1 MTIIV
6 CSLASLPDVI
16 AERRPSH
23 VLTLLSPEV
32 MIDPLPE
39 LPRGRHLRLTMHDI
53 HEPMPDLIA
62 PDEAMVESLLAF
74 GRGWD
79 GAAPLVVHCL
89 AGVSRSSAS
98 ALAIACQANPDA
110 RELEIALLLRR
121 RAPHVYPNRRIT
133 AIADAMLGR
142 GGRLIEAVEAMG
154 GDDLEAPHV
163 PVELPARFPTRAAA
177 P

>member
-6 CSLASLPDVI
+6 CSLASLPDVVR
-16 AERRPSH
+16 ERRPSH
-23 VLTLLSPEV
+23 VISLLNPEMMIETLEDVP
-32 MIDPLPE
+32 P
-39 LPRGRHLRLTMHDI
+39 GRHLRLVVHDI
-53 HEPMPDLIA
+53 HEPMEGLIA
-62 PDEAMVESLLAF
+62 PDEAMVERLLAF

-98 ALAIACQANPDA
+98 AVAIACQANPHA
-110 RELEIALLLRR
+110 SELEIALQLRE

-142 GGRLIEAVEAMG
+142 DGRLIAAVEAMG
-154 GDDLEAPHV
+154 GDDLEVPHL
-163 PVELPARFPTRAAA
+163 PVELPARFPARAPA